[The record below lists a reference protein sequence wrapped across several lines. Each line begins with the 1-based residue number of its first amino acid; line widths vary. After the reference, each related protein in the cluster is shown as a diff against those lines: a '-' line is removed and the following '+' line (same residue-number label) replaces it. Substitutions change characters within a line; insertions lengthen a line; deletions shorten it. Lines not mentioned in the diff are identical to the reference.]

1 METGHDAITSIL
13 VFLHRGLLFLWL
25 LWDFRTVLLDRLSR
39 CLFFLDGLFD
49 GLFDGLLG
57 GILDRIGL
65 GKRILS
71 SPPQNNVGS
80 LVPCQQRSSTPMLTA
95 QGLQRTFSPMA
106 YAVELVCVPGM
117 IVMIELSATLRPST
131 P

>member
-1 METGHDAITSIL
+1 METGHNAITSIL
-13 VFLHRGLLFLWL
+13 IFLHRCLLFLWL
-25 LWDFRTVLLDRLSR
+25 LGDFRTVLLDWLSR
-39 CLFFLDGLFD
+39 CLFFLD

-65 GKRILS
+65 RKRILS